1 MNAFLNKLENKF
13 GHLAIPDLTKKLII
27 LKVIVFASIQLIF
40 QGNPGTYASTLERI
54 QVANIH
60 IVGDLIAALCTP
72 PVQTMQGWNII
83 WLFFAL
89 SIFLMAGRGLEQ
101 VWGKFRYN
109 LYILFYALLYLAIFT
124 GIRLLFPGKISP
136 FPIDLLYAGVFM
148 AFATKFPDV
157 EIMVMFVIPVK
168 IKYLGFISGFFV
180 AFMAFS
186 QLNNPAAALSARIA
200 IALVLSIPLL
210 HYAAFVLPY
219 LYSDASLKKRSKQ
232 FQKQLDP
239 NQGRATFHNCSTC
252 GITENEDP
260 DMIFR
265 VGDDGEDYC
274 DKHI

>member
-1 MNAFLNKLENKF
+1 MNTFLNKLENKF
-13 GHLAIPDLTKKLII
+13 GHLAIPDLTKKLLI

-40 QGNPGTYASTLERI
+40 QGNPNTYASTLERI

-60 IVGDLIAALCTP
+60 IIGDLIGALCTP

-124 GIRLLFPGKISP
+124 GIRFFSRAVP
-136 FPIDLLYAGVFM
+136 FPEDLLYAGVFM

-168 IKYLGFISGFFV
+168 IKYLGFIAGFFV

-186 QLNNPAAALSARIA
+186 ALNSPQLSPFAARAVALIYF
-200 IALVLSIPLL
+200 IPLL

-239 NQGRATFHNCSTC
+239 NQGRATFHKCSTC

-265 VGDDGEDYC
+265 VGDDGDDYC